1 MVVDMV
7 DRICRIVTQQLV
19 QKNIIEF
26 EDYDI
31 YMYGLQMF
39 IASIFKGIGI
49 FAIFYG
55 LGWLK
60 EAIVFIMAFGIL
72 RINAGGYHSSTYF
85 RCFILT
91 IITMIISIVLAIFII
106 PYTFMIL
113 PILVISILLV
123 LQYAPVD
130 TPNKPLSNEEYLV
143 YRKRSIIVVLLE
155 SLIILIIFIIKK
167 DFLIYCNIA
176 AMAILNE
183 ALTLTPFV
191 TKSVYRGRQ
200 FLEKE
205 VKTNEKERF
214 ITK

>member
-1 MVVDMV
+1 MV